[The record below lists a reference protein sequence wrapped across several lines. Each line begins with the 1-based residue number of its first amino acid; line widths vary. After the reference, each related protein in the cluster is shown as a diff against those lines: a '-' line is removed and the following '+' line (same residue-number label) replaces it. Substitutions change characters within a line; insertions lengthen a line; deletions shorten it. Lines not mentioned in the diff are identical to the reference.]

1 MILCIESDKHNKTQ
15 EPIVYPSGKISLSLT
30 VGLLNKKNK
39 EYSIYMKNN
48 IFASV
53 GIIGSIASIIGLLYL
68 YLPKEI
74 EKPIIQKQLGNNNIQ
89 VGEQVVINNY
99 TNQYHNKENNDSEQV
114 KIFLSILDLIT
125 LGTNKEY
132 IESILGLGRKKS
144 DSKITYVYSKND
156 FVIKIQYDN
165 NHTATYIKLIP
176 KTLKFSSQ
184 LDIGKFVYRKTPLFF
199 NKATI
204 VDFARDYMGEG
215 EDLRANSG
223 ASGNC
228 ANHAWFSY
236 EYSTH
241 RFAIPY
247 PITVGYQASDC
258 MDDLDLG
265 KSNHI
270 TTDKDD
276 SLVHNSVT
284 PHYFELPN
292 GSTKVVFPVNDS
304 KMLLKVLRDVNI
316 NYIEIGEY
324 IL

>member
-1 MILCIESDKHNKTQ
+1 MNKN
-15 EPIVYPSGKISLSLT
+15 IVT
-30 VGLLNKKNK
+30 
-39 EYSIYMKNN
+39 
-48 IFASV
+48 SV
-53 GIIGSIASIIGLLYL
+53 GIVGSIASIIGLLYL
-68 YLPKEI
+68 FLPKEI

-99 TNQYHNKENNDSEQV
+99 TSQYHNKENNESEQE
-114 KIFLSILDLIT
+114 KIFLSILDLIS

-132 IESILGLGRKKS
+132 IESILGLGRKAS
-144 DSKITYVYSKND
+144 NSKITYVYSKND

-165 NHTATYIKLIP
+165 NHNATLIRLIP

-184 LDIGKFVYRKTPLFF
+184 LDIGKFIYKEEPLFF

-204 VDFARDYMGEG
+204 GDFAGDYISEG
-215 EDLRANSG
+215 GNLESNSG
-223 ASGNC
+223 GSGNC
-228 ANHAWFSY
+228 VNAAWFSY
-236 EYSTH
+236 QYSTH

-247 PITVGYQASDC
+247 PIEVGYQASDC

-284 PHYFELPN
+284 PHYFKLPN
-292 GSTKVVFPVNDS
+292 GTTEVVFPVNDP
-304 KMLLKVLRDVNI
+304 KMLLEVLRKVNI

-324 IL
+324 RL